1 MKLYWVSLL
10 IQNTEHS
17 KPWLCAMSN
26 GCTSFEEAIETIK
39 RVRKNFRVLSAWI
52 DTFDDNTNKTTVF
65 HECYVNVIGNIE
77 N

>member
-10 IQNTEHS
+10 IQDKENS
-17 KPWLCAMSN
+17 KPWVCSMST
-26 GCTSFEEAIETIK
+26 GCISFEGAMELIK
-39 RVRKNFRVLSAWI
+39 KGRSAFRVLSAWI